1 MKETF
6 TLTAI
11 VNKKGGFYESLCP
24 ELGITSRGQTIEEA
38 VTNLKEAAELYLE
51 NGDIALPIKRP
62 FMTTFE
68 VTAQRRK
75 TKKHRKESP

>member
-11 VNKKGGFYESLCP
+11 VNKKGESYESLCP
-24 ELGITSRGQTIEEA
+24 ELDLTTRGETIEEA
-38 VTNLKEAAELYLE
+38 VTNLKETVELYLE
-51 NGDIALPIKRP
+51 NEDVALPIKRP

-68 VTAQRRK
+68 VSAQGRK
-75 TKKHRKESP
+75 MKKHRKDEQ

>member
-11 VNKKGGFYESLCP
+11 VNKKGESYESLCP
-24 ELGITSRGQTIEEA
+24 ELGITTRGETIEEA
-38 VTNLKEAAELYLE
+38 VTNLKQAVELYLQNE
-51 NGDIALPIKRP
+51 DIALPIKRP

-68 VTAQRRK
+68 VKAQRK
-75 TKKHRKESP
+75 KKHRKESQ

>member
-11 VNKKGGFYESLCP
+11 VKKRGESYESLCP
-24 ELGITSRGQTIEEA
+24 ELDLTTRGETIEEA
-38 VTNLKEAAELYLE
+38 VTNLKEAVELYLE
-51 NGDIALPIKRP
+51 NEDITLPIRRP

-68 VTAQRRK
+68 VTAQGRK
-75 TKKHRKESP
+75 MKKHRKESQ

>member
-11 VNKKGGFYESLCP
+11 VNKKEESYESLCL
-24 ELGITSRGQTIEEA
+24 ELDVTSRGETIEEA
-38 VTNLKEAAELYLE
+38 VTNLKEAVELNLE
-51 NGDIALPIKRP
+51 NEDITLPIKRP

-68 VTAQRRK
+68 VTAQRK
-75 TKKHRKESP
+75 TKKQRKESQ